1 MYLRWILV
9 TAFLCQSVSGSGL
22 LTDVQFRSGR
32 TRPRQ
37 VVFVRSGK
45 PALIDGSLNDD
56 CWKAA
61 ARLGPLLATPTSE
74 AANATVVRVAC
85 DPKTLYLAFE
95 CATKPGAKL
104 RQRTPATVRD
114 GNVWGD
120 DCLDVFLSP
129 NEGRTVLQ
137 VLANSLGALYDAR
150 NGDTTWNP
158 AVRVAAKP
166 GAKGY
171 AAEIAIPR
179 SALELPHSRRA
190 PDLLFSVGRNDRT
203 LGELSALTLPY
214 GDPASFT
221 RIVLGTREV
230 YEAEMRKQLAPEAVS
245 LCLYADREAYPSTQR
260 QAWCRLR
267 VATTA
272 EIRGQARAD
281 IQIAGANN
289 KALAQ
294 ATFPALADKV
304 IDFGLDLTGLPNAA
318 MTLRARLTRAD
329 GQVLA
334 EASRPL
340 TKVARPAPR
349 LSRVPL
355 RIPAAPGGA
364 REWPVTVG
372 VPLPQGALWQVQSA
386 RLVDDKGRA
395 VPWQAEV
402 AARWSRGGSV
412 KWMLAHFTANLG
424 PRRGVYY
431 LELGQPEAPPKP
443 KLSLDLQETDEA
455 FTVTTGP
462 ARFRLLRR
470 KFNGMDQA
478 WLDRNRDGQFD
489 RGEAVFVKTPER
501 GAYMVDH
508 TGKSYWSTRDAKVE
522 SVVERS
528 GPQVVTLKFE
538 GWHVAEGGAKL
549 GKFIVRVSAFA
560 GQPFVRIMHTFVIT
574 ADSNKTRYRDIGL
587 RFAPRLTHFYI
598 GSASSH
604 TGVVRRESDRASLV
618 QVDDRRYD
626 FLTAG
631 RFVRGGTRAEG
642 WVTAAN
648 DRAGMS
654 LLVKDFWQQYP
665 KEFEVGPNEL
675 TLHLWPAHNP
685 PRRHTGDRLTIHN
698 AGHLWFAH
706 EGRELDFRVPD
717 EYFDPK
723 KGLLPEITV
732 ENAKPGVPSPKV
744 INAIGLAK
752 THEMMLVLHGPSWE
766 QAGVREL
773 NEAFQFGPA
782 AIVDPQWV
790 CESGVFGAMWPRD
803 EKRFP
808 QAESAIEMVS
818 DKIFRQ
824 QKIDRDYGMFNFGD
838 SHHNWYWQE
847 RRWSLHRIWRNTHHG
862 WGRWPWLL
870 FARSGSKRF
879 LDWAARNARHVMDV
893 DHCHYTT
900 PEFVGLPWPRGKMV
914 GGICDYK
921 GLAHWASGARLG
933 YNSAADPFLWH
944 YYMTGERRGYDVALE
959 HGQALLS
966 QPRPRAHREGA
977 GRATSAVALYQATWD
992 NDYLEFVERHL
1003 DALLGTQRDDGTFPQ
1018 WENFA
1023 PYLQRYIEQTGAR
1036 RGRDAMVRW
1045 ADAELAHPFERR
1057 GYHARLNILAHAYL
1071 FIRDP
1076 KYLALGNHRLS
1087 LFTDHLYTGPDE
1099 RFHGTLIPFNNSVNE
1114 SYFLQEVP
1122 YYLQALAESRQAVP
1136 AKGPTR
1142 SALRTFNRMELDGQ
1156 SLHVLRVFLREDA
1169 DAERVLR
1176 VTGRGSA
1183 KHYRVRLLD
1192 PAGRVL
1198 ADQQG
1203 GPKVGTRDFEF
1214 SVRLPRDGRQEYELR
1229 IYGDSNFVTRVPIT
1243 QGEPALREV
1252 YTLGERGMGVSC
1264 GSRFYFSPPAGCEEF
1279 RIYANGRPWPNELV
1293 LYDPSG
1299 QVVSRDVWIR
1309 INEPYWSAKYV
1320 GGRPSPGQAGLW
1332 SFALFVSSSES
1343 ISRFEALPKHEGS
1356 HFYFAAA
1363 VDKHFEPVPQ
1373 RR

>member
-1 MYLRWILV
+1 MYLRWLL
-9 TAFLCQSVSGSGL
+9 AAALSCQGLGAASL

-32 TRPRQ
+32 SQPRQ
-37 VVFVRSGK
+37 VVFVPTGQ
-45 PALIDGSLNDD
+45 PAAIDGLLNDD

-61 ARLGPLLATPTSE
+61 ARLGPLLATPTSK
-74 AANATVVRVAC
+74 AANATVVRLSC
-85 DPKTLYLAFE
+85 DPAALYLAFE

-104 RQRTPATVRD
+104 RQRAPATVRD

-137 VLANSLGALYDAR
+137 VLVNSLGALYDAR

-171 AAEIAIPR
+171 AVEIAVPR
-179 SALELPHSRRA
+179 AALELAKGRSA
-190 PDLLFSVGRNDRT
+190 PDLLFSVGRSDRT

-214 GDPASFT
+214 GDPSGFT
-221 RIVLGTREV
+221 RIVLGV
-230 YEAEMRKQLAPEAVS
+230 PDAYEAEMRKQLTPEAVS
-245 LCLYADREAYPSTQR
+245 LCLYADRETYPSTQR
-260 QAWCRLR
+260 KAWCRLR
-267 VATTA
+267 VATAA
-272 EIRGQARAD
+272 EISGQARAEV
-281 IQIAGANN
+281 QIVDPKN

-294 ATFPALADKV
+294 ADLPALADKV
-304 IDFGLDLTGLPNAA
+304 IDFALDLTVLPNAA

-334 EASRPL
+334 EVSRPMS
-340 TKVARPAPR
+340 KVARPAPK
-349 LSRVPL
+349 LSRIPL
-355 RIPAAPGGA
+355 RVPAAPGRA
-364 REWPVTVG
+364 RQWPITVG
-372 VPLPQGALWQVQSA
+372 VPMPQAALWQVQAA
-386 RLVDDKGRA
+386 RLVDDKGNA
-395 VPWQAEV
+395 IPLQAEV

-412 KWMLAHFTANLG
+412 KWLLAHFTANLG
-424 PRRGVYY
+424 PRQGAYH
-431 LELGQPEAPPKP
+431 LELGRPQAAPKP
-443 KLSLDLQETDEA
+443 HLSLMLQQDAEA

-462 ARFRLLRR
+462 AKFRILRR
-470 KFNGMDQA
+470 KFNGIDQA
-478 WLDRNRDGQFD
+478 WLDRNSDGQFD
-489 RGEAVFVKTPER
+489 RGEAAFVDTSER

-522 SVVERS
+522 SGVERS

-549 GKFIVRVSAFA
+549 GKFIVRLSAFA
-560 GQPFVRIMHTFVIT
+560 GQPFVRILHTFVIT
-574 ADSNKTRYRDIGL
+574 ADTGKTRYRDIGFRL
-587 RFAPRLTHFYI
+587 TPRLTHFYI

-604 TGVVRRESDRASLV
+604 TGVVRRERDRASLV

-626 FLTAG
+626 FLTGG
-631 RFVRGGTRAEG
+631 RFVRGGVRSEG
-642 WVTAAN
+642 WVAVA
-648 DRAGMS
+648 DERAGMS

-675 TLHLWPAHNP
+675 TFHIWPAHNP

-706 EGRELDFRVPD
+706 EGPELDFRVPD

-732 ENAKPGVPSPKV
+732 ENGKPGVPNAKA

-752 THEMMLVLHGPSWE
+752 THEMLLVLHGPSWE
-766 QAGVREL
+766 QAGVRDL
-773 NEAFQFGPA
+773 NDTFQFGPA
-782 AIVDPQWV
+782 AIVQPQWV
-790 CESGVFGAMWPRD
+790 CESGVFGAMLPRD

-808 QAESAIEMVS
+808 KAERAVDMVS

-824 QKIDRDYGMFNFGD
+824 QRIDRDYGIFNFGD
-838 SHHNWYWQE
+838 SHHNWFWQE

-870 FARSGSKRF
+870 FARSGSKHF

-900 PEFVGLPWPRGKMV
+900 PEFVGLPWPRGKLV

-944 YYMTGERRGYDVALE
+944 YYATGERRGYDVALE
-959 HGQALLS
+959 HGSALLS
-966 QPRPRAHREGA
+966 QPRPHAHREGA
-977 GRATSAVALYQATWD
+977 GRTTSAVALYQATWD
-992 NDYLEFVERHL
+992 NDYLEFVERHI
-1003 DALLGTQRDDGTFPQ
+1003 DALLGTQLHDGSFPQ

-1023 PYLQRYIEQTGAR
+1023 PYLQRYIEQTDSHRAKQ
-1036 RGRDAMVRW
+1036 AMARW

-1071 FIRDP
+1071 FTRDP

-1099 RFHGTLIPFNNSVNE
+1099 RFHGTLIPFDNSVNE

-1122 YYLQALAESRQAVP
+1122 YYLQALAESPQTVP
-1136 AKGPTR
+1136 AKGPPR
-1142 SALRTFNRMELDGQ
+1142 SVLRTFNRMKLDGQ

-1169 DAERVLR
+1169 DAERTLR
-1176 VTGRGSA
+1176 VTGGGSA
-1183 KHYRVRLLD
+1183 KRYRIRLLD
-1192 PAGRVL
+1192 PAGSVL

-1203 GPKVGTRDFEF
+1203 GRKPGTQDFEF
-1214 SVRLPRDGRQEYELR
+1214 SVRLPRDGLTEYELR
-1229 IYGDSNFVTRVPIT
+1229 IYGDNNFVTRVPIT
-1243 QGEPALREV
+1243 HDEPQLREV

-1264 GSRFYFSPPAGCEEF
+1264 GSRFYFRPPAGCEEF
-1279 RIYANGRPWPNELV
+1279 RIYANGRLWPNELV
-1293 LYDPSG
+1293 LYGPSG
-1299 QVVSRDVWIR
+1299 RAVSRNTWIR
-1309 INEPYWSAKYV
+1309 VNEPYGSAKYV
-1320 GGRPSPGQAGLW
+1320 AGRPSGDRAGLW

-1343 ISRFEALPKHEGS
+1343 ISRFEALPKHEGRR
-1356 HFYFAAA
+1356 FYFAAA
-1363 VDKHFEPVPQ
+1363 LDKHFEPKAATP
-1373 RR
+1373 